1 VTRLTWREIRS
12 AVVVVLPWLLGL
24 AAAVFAVIIWG
35 RP

>member
-1 VTRLTWREIRS
+1 VTRLTWREIRG
-12 AVVVVLPWLLGL
+12 AVVVVLPWLLAL